1 MMDKFKSRKFLV
13 WIVWSLLTGFSF
25 FIKTEPTVLNTVVQY
40 YGIISVVYV
49 GANAYTKSLFKGEL
63 K

>member
-13 WIVWSLLTGFSF
+13 WIVWSLLAGFSF
-25 FIKTEPTVLNTVVQY
+25 FTKTEPSVLNTIIQY
-40 YGIISVVYV
+40 YGIISVAYV